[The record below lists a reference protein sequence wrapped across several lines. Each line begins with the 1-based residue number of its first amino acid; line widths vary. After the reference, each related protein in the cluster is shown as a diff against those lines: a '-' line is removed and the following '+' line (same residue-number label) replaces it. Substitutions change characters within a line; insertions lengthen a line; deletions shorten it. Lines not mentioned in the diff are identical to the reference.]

1 MYGGVVDTEYT
12 RLLLSGTDLPLP
24 DVLALDRVQKHM
36 EIPAAA
42 ANRLRRQGLIEGRKP
57 HLRVTPVVAAAT
69 DTKADFIR
77 AHSQDDVFYQRLV
90 EQYLKTFGVAT
101 RSDFNNLLVSKLGE
115 DLSDG
120 EKQHKIDNLLTSMRR
135 DGVIVNTGSRRYSQW
150 RLGGQSG

>member
-1 MYGGVVDTEYT
+1 MAAYSQDELMSILGRLVSGWENEVVEFKEANEANVRRGGRHGV
-12 RLLLSGTDLPLP
+12 RAS
-24 DVLALDRVQKHM
+24 
-36 EIPAAA
+36 
-42 ANRLRRQGLIEGRKP
+42 
-57 HLRVTPVVAAAT
+57 AAT

-101 RSDFNNLLVSKLGE
+101 RSDLNDLLVPKLGE

-120 EKQHKIDNLLTSMRR
+120 EKQHKIDNLLTAMRR